1 MDDETCRV
9 QRGKPKIDERDEVQ
23 LCAQVICLEEMF
35 GVEINTADFYYYEIR
50 RRIHTDITEELRCLV
65 YALAEEMHHL
75 FHGGITPPAQKNRKC
90 SLCSLF
96 DVCMPK
102 LTKKNRSVDTY
113 IKNHVRDACTDT
125 NEEL

>member
-1 MDDETCRV
+1 M
-9 QRGKPKIDERDEVQ
+9 
-23 LCAQVICLEEMF
+23 CAQVICLEEMF
-35 GVEINTADFYYYEIR
+35 GVDIPTADFYYYEIR
-50 RRIHTDITEELRCLV
+50 RRIHTDMTEELRDLV
-65 YALAEEMHHL
+65 YVLAEEMHFL
-75 FHGGITPPAQKNRKC
+75 FREGITPPAQKNRKC

-125 NEEL
+125 NGEL